1 MVYSIAYLL
10 LDLFFSLVSKF
21 KKKKKREKNNEP
33 FEFFLNNFKVKIQNF
48 NYNFPN
54 FFYKP

>member
-10 LDLFFSLVSKF
+10 LDLFFFSCFKI
-21 KKKKKREKNNEP
+21 KKKKEKNNEP
-33 FEFFLNNFKVKIQNF
+33 FEFFLNDFKVKIQNF